1 MLILF
6 LFYFIAFF
14 IFIFF
19 MFCCILFFFI
29 LFFLSFFI
37 LFWLVLVFRIDPT
50 VIQIEVG
57 FERHV
62 LYDIPSNL

>member
-19 MFCCILFFFI
+19 MFCCIFFFI